1 MLTLNFE
8 RLGSDPPDGG
18 PGRVDLIRCP
28 YLPGLASPDKAR
40 TQNLVRLE
48 ARPFPRDPGSR
59 SVSSPRFSYPYLLT
73 ARRQTGQ
80 ISSPETGAGRQS
92 RADLA
97 PAPLPPAR
105 RLPERARVTP
115 KRLRRIRLGAPLL
128 SLPLAYRARSCR
140 AWDVSRCPPPNPT
153 HALGSRPSLDPF
165 GVKGGSAMCS
175 ILPFAHSRQ
184 ARACAGV
191 VQVQSIAQ
199 PALCLLAR
207 PCTPGEAGEL
217 WPSARACA
225 SHAAKP
231 TPPLC
236 RSVAAD

>member
-48 ARPFPRDPGSR
+48 ARLFPRDPGSR
-59 SVSSPRFSYPYLLT
+59 STSSPRFSCPYLLT

-80 ISSPETGAGRQS
+80 ISSPEIGAGRQS

-105 RLPERARVTP
+105 RLPERAR
-115 KRLRRIRLGAPLL
+115 L
-128 SLPLAYRARSCR
+128 SLPRGCA
-140 AWDVSRCPPPNPT
+140 VSASVP
-153 HALGSRPSLDPF
+153 
-165 GVKGGSAMCS
+165 
-175 ILPFAHSRQ
+175 
-184 ARACAGV
+184 RACRCLWHIAPGRAESGMFPAARHQTPRTGWVLGPPSTPSRSWEGRPCALYCPSRIPDRHVLCTGV
-191 VQVQSIAQ
+191 VQVQSMAQ

-207 PCTPGEAGEL
+207 PCTPGEL
-217 WPSARACA
+217 WPGARACA